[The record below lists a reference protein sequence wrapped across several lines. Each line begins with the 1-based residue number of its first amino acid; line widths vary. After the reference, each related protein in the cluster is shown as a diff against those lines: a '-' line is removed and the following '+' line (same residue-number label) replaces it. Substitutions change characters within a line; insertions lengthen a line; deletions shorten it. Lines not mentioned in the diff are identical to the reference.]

1 MTNEQLVARIQSGM
15 DVSENMAVLWQ
26 QNKGLI
32 AMVDRKYA
40 AYESMEDLEQ
50 HGYLGLCDAVQGYKP
65 EEGAAFS
72 TYALIWIRQS
82 IQRYIDDC
90 SGVIRVP
97 VHRRQ
102 EITKYRRVC
111 AAFERSYGRKPTDWE
126 LSRLLDVSREVV
138 ERIKEAAQMGSMASL
153 DTPIGEDGYDTIG
166 DLQPGA
172 ADVEGS
178 VLDAVQK
185 EQLKAVIWP
194 LVDSLPGKQP
204 AVIRMRYQEGLTLKE
219 CGEHLGLAFQG
230 IRTYEA
236 NAFRELRKPSRAR
249 LIKPFLDE
257 YIYSGAVQ
265 GNGSGTFNRTWTSS
279 TERVALKIAEN
290 SVKW

>member
-1 MTNEQLVARIQSGM
+1 MTNEELAARIQSGI
-15 DVSENMAVLWQ
+15 DEAENMLQLWQ

-32 AMVDRKYA
+32 HSIARKYA
-40 AYESMEDLEQ
+40 AYEDIEDLEQ
-50 HGYLGLCDAVQGYKP
+50 QGYLGLCDAVQGYRP

-90 SGVIRVP
+90 STAVRIP

-102 EITKYRRVC
+102 EIVKYWRVC
-111 AAFERSYGRKPTDWE
+111 SSFEKSYGRKPTDWE
-126 LSRLLDVSREVV
+126 ISRLLGVSRETVD
-138 ERIKEAAQMGSMASL
+138 RIKEAAEMGSTASL
-153 DTPIGEDGYDTIG
+153 DTPIGEDGEDTIS

-194 LVDSLPGKQP
+194 LVDTLPGNQP
-204 AVIRMRYQEGLTLKE
+204 AIIRMRYQEGLTLRE
-219 CGEHLGLAFQG
+219 CGERLGLALQG
-230 IRTYEA
+230 IRTHEN
-236 NAFRELRKPSRAR
+236 NALRSMRHGSRAKQLR
-249 LIKPFLDE
+249 PFLDD
-257 YIYSGAVQ
+257 YIYSRATQSNGA
-265 GNGSGTFNRTWTSS
+265 GTFNRTWTSS
-279 TERVALKIAEN
+279 TERVALKLVER
-290 SVKW
+290 

>member
-1 MTNEQLVARIQSGM
+1 MTNEQLVARIQSGI
-15 DVSENMAVLWQ
+15 DEAENMLQLWQ

-32 AMVDRKYA
+32 HSIARKYA
-40 AYESMEDLEQ
+40 AYEDIEDLEQ
-50 HGYLGLCDAVQGYKP
+50 QGYLGLCDAVQGYRP

-90 SGVIRVP
+90 STSVRIP

-102 EITKYRRVC
+102 EIVKYRRVC
-111 AAFERSYGRKPTDWE
+111 SSFEKSYGRKPTDWE
-126 LSRLLDVSREVV
+126 VGRLLGVSRETVD
-138 ERIKEAAQMGSMASL
+138 RIKEAAEMGSTASL
-153 DTPIGEDGYDTIG
+153 DTPIGEDGEDTIS

-194 LVDSLPGKQP
+194 LVDTLPGNQP
-204 AVIRMRYQEGLTLKE
+204 AVIRMRYQEGLTLRE
-219 CGEHLGLAFQG
+219 CGERLGLALQG
-230 IRTYEA
+230 IRTHEN
-236 NAFRELRKPSRAR
+236 NALRSMRHGSRAKQLR
-249 LIKPFLDE
+249 PFLDD
-257 YIYSGAVQ
+257 YIYSRSVQ
-265 GNGSGTFNRTWTSS
+265 GNGTGTFNRTWTSS
-279 TERVALKIAEN
+279 TERVALKLVER
-290 SVKW
+290 

>member
-1 MTNEQLVARIQSGM
+1 MTNEELAARIQSGI
-15 DVSENMAVLWQ
+15 DEAENMLQLWQ

-32 AMVDRKYA
+32 HSVARKYA
-40 AYESMEDLEQ
+40 AYEDIEDLEQ
-50 HGYLGLCDAVQGYKP
+50 QGYLGLCDAVQGYRP

-90 SGVIRVP
+90 STAVRIP

-102 EITKYRRVC
+102 EIVRYHRVC
-111 AAFERSYGRKPTDWE
+111 SSFEKSYGRKPTDWE
-126 LSRLLDVSREVV
+126 VSRLLDVSRETVD
-138 ERIKEAAQMGSMASL
+138 RIKEAAEMGSTASL
-153 DTPIGEDGYDTIG
+153 DTPIGEDGEDTIS

-194 LVDSLPGKQP
+194 LVDTLPGNQP
-204 AVIRMRYQEGLTLKE
+204 AVIRMRYQEGLTLRE
-219 CGEHLGLAFQG
+219 CGERLGLALQG
-230 IRTYEA
+230 IRTHEN
-236 NAFRELRKPSRAR
+236 NALRSMRYGSRAKQLR
-249 LIKPFLDE
+249 PFLDD
-257 YIYSGAVQ
+257 YIYSRGTQ
-265 GNGSGTFNRTWTSS
+265 GNGTGTFNRTWTSS
-279 TERVALKIAEN
+279 TERVALKLAETER
-290 SVKW
+290 